1 MNDEKKTEALKKPI
15 VPTLPQAPNNMI
27 QIKLGIMSEG
37 VIVHHDMGI
46 VEVKLMDLLKYEK
59 DDAGKLVIHTDL
71 QEAARVG
78 IETLIRKYNGVKE
91 GE

>member
-1 MNDEKKTEALKKPI
+1 MSEEAEIRKPI
-15 VPTLPQAPNNMI
+15 IPPMPQAPADLI

-46 VEVKLMDLLKYEK
+46 VEVKLMDLLKYERGE
-59 DDAGKLVIHTDL
+59 DGKLVIHPDL
-71 QEAARVG
+71 QEAAQVG
-78 IETLIRKYNGVKE
+78 IETMIRKYNGIKE